1 MRVKYGTIGGMDVV
15 INMDS
20 EVAKL
25 LGLKEYVGH
34 SPSRRKSPSVRG
46 KHIKRVIYNNPATII
61 IWDDDTKTIAKC
73 EEGDVYDR
81 EKGFYICLLKRLL
94 GNKTTRELINTHY
107 DEWSDPQITIKDLK
121 F

>member
-1 MRVKYGTIGGMDVV
+1 MKVKYGAIGDWDIYVNV
-15 INMDS
+15 DP

-25 LGLKEYVGH
+25 LEMKKVIK
-34 SPSRRKSPSVRG
+34 PTPKPKSPSVRG
-46 KHIKRVIYNNPATII
+46 KHIKRVIYNDPATII

-94 GNKTTRELINTHY
+94 GNKTTRGLINTHY
-107 DEWSDPQITIKDLK
+107 DEWSDPQITIKDLN